1 MIKNYNFVIERW
13 TRLSAGTGSLMAVL
27 LIVLA
32 FGPFLFDANIV
43 DRFTTLF
50 IYVILAVMWNALAG
64 YAGLIS
70 VGQQAFFGLGA
81 YFAIQLSFHG
91 VSVYLAM
98 LIGAFI
104 AGVISLPLSLLML
117 RLSGGE
123 FAIGMWVV
131 AELAHLLVNL
141 DPLVQGDTGISLIA
155 LNAYGSDDRRA
166 YNYWMAL
173 AAMVTLFTLVFAL
186 LRGRLGASV
195 QAIRDDQDAARSIG
209 VRVLA
214 SKRIIFFL
222 AAFGC
227 ALAGT
232 LSLATLITFQPKS
245 YFGIQ
250 WTAYMIF
257 MVLVGGLGTLEGPIL
272 GAVIFFSIE
281 SFFGETGVWY
291 LIGLGAAAVVF
302 ALFMPR
308 GLWGTLED
316 KRGIRLLPVGYHLRL
331 LRSNL
336 PYGVRLY
343 EGSDVTDSPEHTAGG
358 DKALR
363 PE

>member
-1 MIKNYNFVIERW
+1 MIKARNFVVERW

-27 LIVLA
+27 LVVLA

-43 DRFTTLF
+43 DRFTTFF

-141 DPLVQGDTGISLIA
+141 DPLVQGETGISLIA

-173 AAMVTLFTLVFAL
+173 AAMVTFFTLVFAL

-195 QAIRDDQDAARSIG
+195 QAIRDDQDAARSVG

-214 SKRIIFFL
+214 SKRTIFFL

-232 LSLATLITFQPKS
+232 LSLATFITFQPKS

-272 GAVIFFSIE
+272 GAAIFFSIE
-281 SFFGETGVWY
+281 CFFGETGVWY
-291 LIGLGAAAVVF
+291 LVGLGSAAVVF

-308 GLWGTLED
+308 GLWGILED
-316 KRGIRLLPVGYHLRL
+316 KLGIRLLPVGYHLRL
-331 LRSNL
+331 LPSNL
-336 PYGVRLY
+336 VDGVRRY
-343 EGSDVTDSPEHTAGG
+343 DGSDVVRSPAHGAGDDTA
-358 DKALR
+358 
-363 PE
+363 P